1 LAIIPA
7 KLLLVETPKRHAN
20 DVPVVREAVRAVV
33 LDRDHRVLLF
43 KAFPDNTRVRYF
55 WITPGGG
62 VAAGESASTALRREL
77 TEECGLVVAEI
88 GPLIWVREHVFPIP
102 HSGELTRQRERFYL
116 VRVDQHEVDVS
127 GWDDF
132 ERIFMGEH
140 RWWTVSEI
148 QASDDEFA
156 PHRLGH
162 FLADLVNGDIPSE
175 PVDTGV

>member
-1 LAIIPA
+1 MPA
-7 KLLLVETPKRHAN
+7 KLVLVETPNRHAN

-33 LDRDHRVLLF
+33 LDRDQRVLLF
-43 KAFPDNTRVRYF
+43 RAFPDNTRSRFF

-77 TEECGLVVAEI
+77 TEECGLVAAEI
-88 GPLIWVREHVFPIP
+88 GPLIWVRDHVFPIP
-102 HSGELTRQRERFYL
+102 HSGQLTRQRERFYL
-116 VRVDQHEVDVS
+116 VRVDLHEVDVS

-148 QASDDEFA
+148 QASADEFA
-156 PHRLGH
+156 PHRLGDL
-162 FLADLVNGDIPSE
+162 LADLVNGDIPSE
-175 PVDTGV
+175 PVETGI